1 MPEKQ
6 YTPGAVSI
14 STEEYRDLITEM
26 TESKQ
31 NADQSRSQKWAAEK
45 ERDEARK
52 ELAGVKSQYAKL
64 HDFVNSSDELKLKH
78 KLYLVENSQPE
89 GAYSND

>member
-1 MPEKQ
+1 MTEKQ

-26 TESKQ
+26 TENKQ

-52 ELAGVKSQYAKL
+52 DLESIKSKCTKL
-64 HDFVNSSDELKLKH
+64 QDFVNSSDEMKLKY
-78 KLYLVENSQPE
+78 KLYLVENAQPVE
-89 GAYSND
+89 E